1 MCVGVLQKIST
12 RCKVID
18 KALNGGFS
26 SGSLNLI
33 YGEPETGKTTIA
45 IQCAVNCARQGY
57 KALFIDCDATFS
69 TKRLAQIAS
78 GKFEDIAESIFLMQ
92 PKSFEEQT
100 LVIDRL
106 TEYLTERFRLVVVDT
121 MTSLYRAKIAESPKK
136 TFELNRELNRQLAL
150 LAQIARTQKI
160 AVLMTSQVRSVFNE
174 TYVSIEPVATRVLKF
189 WAEIIIAMKPTEKPQ
204 VIKMTLEK
212 TPYITQPI
220 TCFLKIGEK
229 GLCEHSTS

>member
-1 MCVGVLQKIST
+1 MCVNVVQKIPT
-12 RCKVID
+12 GCKFID

-26 SGSLNLI
+26 SGSLSLI

-45 IQCAVNCARQGY
+45 IQCAVNCARQGH
-57 KALFIDCDATFS
+57 KTLFIDCDATFY

-78 GKFEDIAESIFLMQ
+78 GKFEETAELIFLMR
-92 PKSFEEQT
+92 PKNFEEQT

-106 TEYLTERFRLVVVDT
+106 AEYLTERFGLVVVDT

-150 LAQIARTQKI
+150 LAQIAKTHKI
-160 AVLMTSQVRSVFNE
+160 AVIMTSQVRSVFNE
-174 TYVSIEPVATRVLKF
+174 TYVSVEPVATRVLKF

-204 VIKMTLEK
+204 VIKATLEK
-212 TPYITQPI
+212 TPYATQH
-220 TCFLKIGEK
+220 TTWFLRIGEK
-229 GLCEHSTS
+229 GLYEHLTS